1 MPIARIKIPSF
12 SASVSFFNLENFP
25 SVINTLIACFNAIFM
40 QKSAKR
46 ERHLLTSSSSQVPDK
61 SCIAVQS
68 AIRDFAIRKL
78 FGISELFNTS
88 FDTSFSGLNSIARTF
103 VIQFTSFLINSNKK
117 GLQPAIPANNMYKS
131 SLKFGNKDLISE
143 IIAASLVIGN
153 C

>member
-12 SASVSFFNLENFP
+12 SASVSFFNLEYFP
-25 SVINTLIACFNAIFM
+25 SIINTLNEYFNASFT

-46 ERHLLTSSSSQVPDK
+46 ERHLLTSSSSQFPDK

-78 FGISELFNTS
+78 FGMSELLNTS
-88 FDTSFSGLNSIARTF
+88 FDTSFSGFNSIARTF

-117 GLQPAIPANNMYKS
+117 GLQPAMPANKMCKS

-153 C
+153 F

>member
-1 MPIARIKIPSF
+1 
-12 SASVSFFNLENFP
+12 
-25 SVINTLIACFNAIFM
+25 M

-88 FDTSFSGLNSIARTF
+88 FDTSFSGLNSIAITF

-117 GLQPAIPANNMYKS
+117 GLQPAMPANNMCKS